1 VSSLDASAHI
11 EAVGCSEFIIH
22 IKNGDPKAAAR
33 SFHEMKKHPVT

>member
-11 EAVGCSEFIIH
+11 EAAGCSKFITH
-22 IKNGDPKAAAR
+22 TENGDPKAAAR